1 MLKKLSQFTLA
12 LIGLTVLF
20 SSCKKT
26 YDSIQVVDG
35 KKIQDYITANK
46 LTVIEDSLKTGYYY
60 QILNPGTGTA
70 VYSTSD
76 SVLYNVSVKG
86 LENGTVYWASSFNGN
101 FGTLG
106 GYTNVLAPVDNT
118 IFTTIGIN
126 ALRDVILK
134 LKPGGS
140 ARILLPSY
148 LAYGKNG
155 IATIPSNENIDL
167 TVTTVPEKSQTALD
181 DRIINDIIKKNSLT
195 MIKDPSRV
203 YYSISTPGT
212 GTDKI
217 SLTSTIV
224 ANYTLR
230 FADGTVSQTNVD
242 GSFSAVLASLG
253 VKGWGDVIPGK
264 LTKGGKIRLLI
275 PSDRGYGTVGIPP
288 NLPRNAVLDFDIEI
302 VSVTN

>member
-35 KKIQDYITANK
+35 KKIEDYIKANN
-46 LTVIEDSLKTGYYY
+46 LTVTPDSLKTGYYY

-70 VYSTSD
+70 LYATSD

-86 LENGTVYWASSFNGN
+86 LENGTVYWASSLNGN
-101 FGTLG
+101 FGTLA
-106 GYTNVLAPVDNT
+106 GYTNALVPVDNT
-118 IFTTIGIN
+118 VFSTIGVT
-126 ALRDVILK
+126 ALRDVILR

-155 IATIPSNENIDL
+155 NASIPSNENIDL
-167 TVTTVPEKSQTALD
+167 TVTTAPEKSQIALD
-181 DRIINDIIKKNSLT
+181 DRIINDIIKKNNLT

-217 SLTSTIV
+217 SLSSTLI

-242 GSFSAVLASLG
+242 GTFSFTLGSLG

-275 PSDRGYGTVGIPP
+275 PSDRGYGPLGIVPT
-288 NLPRNAVLDFDIEI
+288 LPRNAVLDFDIEI

>member
-35 KKIQDYITANK
+35 KKIEDYIKANN
-46 LTVIEDSLKTGYYY
+46 LTVTPDSLKTGYYY

-70 VYSTSD
+70 LYATSD

-86 LENGTVYWASSFNGN
+86 LENGTVYWASANGN
-101 FGTLG
+101 FGTLA
-106 GYTNVLAPVDNT
+106 GYTNALVPVDNT
-118 IFTTIGIN
+118 VFSTIGVT
-126 ALRDVILK
+126 ALRDVILR

-155 IATIPSNENIDL
+155 NASIPSNENIDL
-167 TVTTVPEKSQTALD
+167 TVTTAPEKSQIALD
-181 DRIINDIIKKNSLT
+181 DRIINDIIKKNNLT

-212 GTDKI
+212 GTDQI
-217 SLTSTIV
+217 SLSSTLI

-242 GSFSAVLASLG
+242 GTFSFTLGSLG

-275 PSDRGYGTVGIPP
+275 PSDRGYGPLGIVPT
-288 NLPRNAVLDFDIEI
+288 LPRNAVLDFDIEI

>member
-35 KKIQDYITANK
+35 QKIEDYIKANN
-46 LTVIEDSLKTGYYY
+46 LTVTPDSLKTGYYY
-60 QILNPGTGTA
+60 QILNPGTGTS
-70 VYSTSD
+70 VYATSD
-76 SVLYNVSVKG
+76 SVFYNVSVKG
-86 LENGTVYWASSFNGN
+86 LENGTVYWASANGN
-101 FGTLG
+101 FGTLA
-106 GYTNVLAPVDNT
+106 GYTNALVPVDNT
-118 IFTTIGIN
+118 VFSTIGVT
-126 ALRDVILK
+126 ALRDVILR

-155 IATIPSNENIDL
+155 NASIPSNENIDL
-167 TVTTVPEKSQTALD
+167 TVTTAPEKSQIALD
-181 DRIINDIIKKNSLT
+181 DRIINDIIKKNNLT

-212 GTDKI
+212 GTDQI
-217 SLTSTIV
+217 SLSSTLI

-230 FADGTVSQTNVD
+230 FADGTVFASSLD
-242 GSFSAVLASLG
+242 GTYSTTLATLI
-253 VKGWGDVIPGK
+253 KGWSDIIPGK

-275 PSDRGYGTVGIPP
+275 PSDRGYGPLGNAPT
-288 NLPRNAVLDFDIEI
+288 LPRNAVLDYDIEI

>member
-35 KKIQDYITANK
+35 KKIQDYIKANN
-46 LTVIEDSLKTGYYY
+46 LTVTEDSLKSGYYY

-70 VYSTSD
+70 VYATSD

-101 FGTLG
+101 LGTLA
-106 GYTNVLAPVDNT
+106 GYTNALSPVDT
-118 IFTTIGIN
+118 QTFPTVGVG

-155 IATIPSNENIDL
+155 AGTIPSNENIDL
-167 TVTTVPEKSQTALD
+167 TVTTAPEKSQTALD
-181 DRIINDIIKKNSLT
+181 TRIITDIIKKNNLT
-195 MIKDPSRV
+195 MTKDPFGV
-203 YYSISTPGT
+203 YYNILTPGT

-217 SLTSTIV
+217 SLSSTLIV
-224 ANYTLR
+224 NYTFR
-230 FADGTVSQTNVD
+230 FADGTVFQSSLD
-242 GSFSAVLASLG
+242 GTFSTTLAS
-253 VKGWGDVIPGK
+253 VIRGWSDVIPGK

-275 PSDRGYGTVGIPP
+275 PSDRGYGPAGSGTSV
-288 NLPRNAVLDFDIEI
+288 PRNAVLDYDVEI

>member
-35 KKIQDYITANK
+35 KKIQDYITANN

-70 VYSTSD
+70 LYSTSD
-76 SVLYNVSVKG
+76 SVLYNLSVKG
-86 LENGTVYWASSFNGN
+86 LENGTVYWASSLNGN

-106 GYTNVLAPVDNT
+106 GYTNVLSPVDNT
-118 IFTTIGIN
+118 IFATVGVTAI
-126 ALRDVILK
+126 RDVILR

-148 LAYGKNG
+148 LVYGKNG
-155 IATIPSNENIDL
+155 SGTVPSNENIDM
-167 TVTTVPEKSQTALD
+167 TITTAPEKSQIALD
-181 DRIINDIIKKNSLT
+181 DRVINDIIKKNNLT

-212 GTDKI
+212 GTDQI
-217 SLTSTIV
+217 SLSSTLI

-230 FADGTVSQTNVD
+230 FADGTVFASSLD
-242 GSFSAVLASLG
+242 GTYSTTLATLI
-253 VKGWGDVIPGK
+253 KGWSDIIPGK

-275 PSDRGYGTVGIPP
+275 PSDRGYGPLGNAPT
-288 NLPRNAVLDFDIEI
+288 LPRNAVLDYDIEI

>member
-35 KKIQDYITANK
+35 KKIEDYIKANN
-46 LTVIEDSLKTGYYY
+46 LTVTPDSLKTGYYY

-70 VYSTSD
+70 LYATSD

-86 LENGTVYWASSFNGN
+86 LENGTVYWASANGN
-101 FGTLG
+101 FGTLA
-106 GYTNVLAPVDNT
+106 GYTNALVPVDNT
-118 IFTTIGIN
+118 VFSTIGVT
-126 ALRDVILK
+126 ALRDVILR

-155 IATIPSNENIDL
+155 NASIPSNENIDL
-167 TVTTVPEKSQTALD
+167 TVTTAPDKSQIALD
-181 DRIINDIIKKNSLT
+181 DRIINDIIKKNNLT

-217 SLTSTIV
+217 SLSSTLI

-242 GSFSAVLASLG
+242 GTFSFTLGSLG

-275 PSDRGYGTVGIPP
+275 PSDRGYGPLGIVPT
-288 NLPRNAVLDFDIEI
+288 LPRNAVLDFDIEI

>member
-35 KKIQDYITANK
+35 KKIQDYITANN
-46 LTVIEDSLKTGYYY
+46 LTVTADSLKTGYYY

-86 LENGTVYWASSFNGN
+86 LENGTVYWASSLNGN
-101 FGTLG
+101 LGTLG
-106 GYTNVLAPVDNT
+106 GYTNALVPNDNT
-118 IFTTIGIN
+118 IFASIGVT

-155 IATIPSNENIDL
+155 SGSIPSNENIDL
-167 TVTTVPEKSQTALD
+167 TVTTAPEKSQTALD
-181 DRIINDIIKKNSLT
+181 TRIITDLIKKNNLT
-195 MIKDPSRV
+195 MTKDPLGV
-203 YYSISTPGT
+203 YYNIVTPGT
-212 GTDKI
+212 GTDQI
-217 SLTSTIV
+217 SLSSTLIV
-224 ANYTLR
+224 NYTLR
-230 FADGTVSQTNVD
+230 FVDGTVFQSSLD
-242 GSFSAVLASLG
+242 GTYSTTLAS
-253 VKGWGDVIPGK
+253 VIKGWSDVIPGK

-275 PSDRGYGTVGIPP
+275 PSNRAYGPIG
-288 NLPRNAVLDFDIEI
+288 NLPTLPKNAVLDYDVEI

>member
-35 KKIQDYITANK
+35 KKIEDYIKANN
-46 LTVIEDSLKTGYYY
+46 LTVTPDSLKTGYYY

-70 VYSTSD
+70 LYATSD

-86 LENGTVYWASSFNGN
+86 LENGTVYWASANGN
-101 FGTLG
+101 FGTLA
-106 GYTNVLAPVDNT
+106 GYTNALVPVDNT
-118 IFTTIGIN
+118 VFSTIGVT
-126 ALRDVILK
+126 ALRDVILR

-155 IATIPSNENIDL
+155 NASIPSNENIDL
-167 TVTTVPEKSQTALD
+167 TVTTAPEKSQIALD
-181 DRIINDIIKKNSLT
+181 DRIINDIIKKNNLT

-217 SLTSTIV
+217 SLSSTLI

-242 GSFSAVLASLG
+242 GTFSFTLGSLG

-275 PSDRGYGTVGIPP
+275 PSDRGYGPLGIVPT
-288 NLPRNAVLDFDIEI
+288 LPRNAVLDFDIEI

>member
-35 KKIQDYITANK
+35 KKIEDYIKANN
-46 LTVIEDSLKTGYYY
+46 LTVTPDSLKTGYYY

-70 VYSTSD
+70 LYSTSD

-86 LENGTVYWASSFNGN
+86 LENGTVYWASSLNGN
-101 FGTLG
+101 LGTLG

-118 IFTTIGIN
+118 VFSTIGVT
-126 ALRDVILK
+126 ALRDVILR

-155 IATIPSNENIDL
+155 VGTIPSNENIDL
-167 TVTTVPEKSQTALD
+167 TVTTAPEKSQVALD

-217 SLTSTIV
+217 SLSSTLI

-230 FADGTVSQTNVD
+230 FADGSVFASSLD
-242 GSFSAVLASLG
+242 GTYSTTLSTLI
-253 VKGWGDVIPGK
+253 KGWSDIIPGK

-275 PSDRGYGTVGIPP
+275 PSDRGYGPLGNAPT
-288 NLPRNAVLDFDIEI
+288 LPRNAVLDYDIEI

>member
-35 KKIQDYITANK
+35 KKIEDYIKANN
-46 LTVIEDSLKTGYYY
+46 LTVTPDSLKTGYYY

-70 VYSTSD
+70 LYATSD

-86 LENGTVYWASSFNGN
+86 LENGTVYWASSLNGN
-101 FGTLG
+101 LGTLG
-106 GYTNVLAPVDNT
+106 GYTNVLAPNDNT
-118 IFTTIGIN
+118 VFSTIGVT
-126 ALRDVILK
+126 ALRDVILR

-155 IATIPSNENIDL
+155 NGTIPSNENIDL
-167 TVTTVPEKSQTALD
+167 TVTTAPEKIQTALD
-181 DRIINDIIKKNSLT
+181 TRIITDLIKKNNLT
-195 MIKDPSRV
+195 MTRDPLGV
-203 YYSISTPGT
+203 YYSIVTPGT
-212 GTDKI
+212 GTDQI
-217 SLTSTIV
+217 SLSSTLIV
-224 ANYTLR
+224 NYTLR
-230 FADGTVSQTNVD
+230 FVD
-242 GSFSAVLASLG
+242 GSVFQSSLDGTYSTTLAN
-253 VKGWGDVIPGK
+253 VIKGWSDVIPGK

-275 PSDRGYGTVGIPP
+275 PSNRAYGP
-288 NLPRNAVLDFDIEI
+288 NGNLPTLPRNAVLDYDIEI

>member
-35 KKIQDYITANK
+35 KKIEDYIKANN
-46 LTVIEDSLKTGYYY
+46 LTVTPDSLKTGYYY

-70 VYSTSD
+70 LYSTSD

-86 LENGTVYWASSFNGN
+86 LENGTVYWASSLNGN
-101 FGTLG
+101 LGTLG

-118 IFTTIGIN
+118 VFSTIGVT
-126 ALRDVILK
+126 ALRDVILR

-155 IATIPSNENIDL
+155 VGTIPSNENIDL
-167 TVTTVPEKSQTALD
+167 TVTTAPEKSQVALD

-217 SLTSTIV
+217 SLSSTLIV
-224 ANYTLR
+224 NYTLR
-230 FADGTVSQTNVD
+230 FADGSVFASSLD
-242 GSFSAVLASLG
+242 GTYSTTLATLI
-253 VKGWGDVIPGK
+253 KGWSDIIPGK

-275 PSDRGYGTVGIPP
+275 PSDRGYGPLGNAPT
-288 NLPRNAVLDFDIEI
+288 LPRNAVLDYDIEI

>member
-35 KKIQDYITANK
+35 KKIEDYIKANN
-46 LTVIEDSLKTGYYY
+46 LTVTPDSLKTGYYY

-70 VYSTSD
+70 LYSTSD

-86 LENGTVYWASSFNGN
+86 LENGTVYWASSLNGN
-101 FGTLG
+101 LGTLG

-118 IFTTIGIN
+118 VFSTIGVT
-126 ALRDVILK
+126 ALRDVILR

-155 IATIPSNENIDL
+155 VGTIPSNENIDL
-167 TVTTVPEKSQTALD
+167 TVTTAPEKSQVALD

-217 SLTSTIV
+217 SLNSTLIV
-224 ANYTLR
+224 NYTLR
-230 FADGTVSQTNVD
+230 FADGSVFASSLD
-242 GSFSAVLASLG
+242 GTYSTTLATLI
-253 VKGWGDVIPGK
+253 KGWSDIIPGK

-275 PSDRGYGTVGIPP
+275 PSDRGYGPLGNAPT
-288 NLPRNAVLDFDIEI
+288 LPRNAVLDYDIEI